1 MRSHSPAPR
10 PAVWST
16 FPVLLSPFAFPLSPS
31 PARPFPLAL
40 TLTLALALL
49 APALRAFNPS
59 GQRWS
64 PGTVPM
70 HLQLGPAATP
80 LSDGSAS
87 WGAAAE
93 SALLEWNRNLT
104 AVQFSVNRDST
115 APVTRR
121 NGINNVFFSSTVYG
135 DAWDSRTLAVTL
147 HVYDPRTQRYAEA
160 DVVFNSN
167 LRWDSY
173 RGALRTVAGPGTEV
187 LNDFRRV
194 ALHEFGHVLGLNHP
208 DDVGQ
213 NVPAVMNARTS
224 GTDVLTPDDIAG
236 GRAIYDDP
244 SAPKVPLLSASGVTY
259 AREAFPNGTIVNLIL
274 EASTIRNEGEGP
286 ANALRLELWGMPE
299 RYIANLPPGSINLA
313 TANVAGSLAA
323 GAAISAFSAKIPFV
337 RPPDGSYYVAMVLTE
352 FTGGSG
358 SGYTVRFAANFDEPL
373 TLGNPAAPA
382 ITRQPINVSATA
394 GSSASF
400 TVAATGQ
407 LPLTYQWRKDGAPVA
422 GATNPS
428 LVLSG
433 VQAAAAGTYSVVVT
447 NSLGTAVSE
456 NARLILGNAADPGR
470 LVNMSIRTS
479 AGTGDA
485 TLIVGVGLG
494 GARTSGAKPVLLRA
508 VGPTL
513 AAFGVG
519 GALTDTVMT
528 VFQGSASVATN
539 DDWAGGF
546 NFGSVG
552 AFDFATPVRDSALY
566 NPALATGAYSIQI
579 SGKGGATGVALA
591 EIYDATPNSAFT
603 PATPRLVNV
612 SARTQVGTGDNI
624 LIAGFVI
631 GGTTPVRVLVRA
643 VGPTL
648 GVFGVGGVL
657 ADPVLV
663 ISSGSSLVARNDNW
677 GGTPELVSAFS
688 SVGAFA
694 LSPATSLDA
703 AVIATLAPGS
713 YTAQISGAPAGTTT
727 GTGVAL
733 VEVYE
738 LP

>member
-1 MRSHSPAPR
+1 MLSFSPTLR
-10 PAVWST
+10 R
-16 FPVLLSPFAFPLSPS
+16 SPS
-31 PARPFPLAL
+31 LRPPRGPRLPLALLLALPLAL
-40 TLTLALALL
+40 TLL
-49 APALRAFNPS
+49 PSALRAFNAS
-59 GQRWS
+59 GQRWA

-70 HLQLGPAATP
+70 HLQLGPAPIA
-80 LSDGSAS
+80 LADGSAS
-87 WGAAAE
+87 WGASAE
-93 SALLEWNRNLT
+93 AALLEWNRNLT
-104 AVQFSVNRDST
+104 AVQFTVNRDST

-121 NGINNVFFSSTVYG
+121 NGFNNVFFSSTVYG
-135 DAWDSRTLAVTL
+135 DTWDERTLAVTL

-173 RGALRTVAGPGTEV
+173 RGPLRTVGGPGTET

-224 GTDVLTPDDIAG
+224 TTDALTPDDIAG
-236 GRAIYDDP
+236 GRAIYDNP
-244 SAPKVPLLSASGVTY
+244 NAPKVALLAMTGVSY
-259 AREAFPNGTIVNLIL
+259 GRETLPNGTIINIL
-274 EASTIRNEGEGP
+274 MTAASIRNDGEGTSNP
-286 ANALRLELWGMPE
+286 LRLELWGMPE
-299 RYIANLPPGSINLA
+299 PYIANLPPGSVNLA
-313 TANVAGSLAA
+313 TIPLEGTLAP
-323 GAAISAFSAKIPFV
+323 GAALTNVSVKGPFN
-337 RPPDGSYYVAMVLTE
+337 RPPDGSYYLAMVLTE

-358 SGYTVRFAANFDEPL
+358 TGYTVRFAATFGDPL

-382 ITRQPINVSATA
+382 IARQPVNTSVLA
-394 GSSASF
+394 GSSATC
-400 TVAATGQ
+400 TVGATGQ
-407 LPLTYQWRKDGAPVA
+407 FPLAYQWRKDGTPLA
-422 GATNPS
+422 GATSPS

-433 VQAAAAGTYSVVVT
+433 VQAAAAGAYSVVVT
-447 NSLGTAVSE
+447 NSLGTVTSDA
-456 NARLILGNAADPGR
+456 ARLILADPANPGR
-470 LVNMSIRTS
+470 LVNMSIRTA
-479 AGTGDA
+479 AGTGDN

-494 GARTSGAKPVLLRA
+494 GARTAGNKPVLLRA

-566 NPALATGAYSIQI
+566 NPALAPGAYSIQI
-579 SGKGGATGVALA
+579 SGKAGATGVALA
-591 EIYDATPNSAFT
+591 EIYDATPNAAFT
-603 PATPRLVNV
+603 LATPRLVNV
-612 SARTQVGTGDNI
+612 SARTNVGTGDNL

-663 ISSGSSLVARNDNW
+663 ISSGGTVVARNDNW
-677 GGTPELVSAFS
+677 GGTAELTAAFS

-694 LSPATSLDA
+694 LSPAASLDA

-713 YTAQISGAPAGTTT
+713 YTAQISGAAA

>member
-1 MRSHSPAPR
+1 MRSRSL
-10 PAVWST
+10 
-16 FPVLLSPFAFPLSPS
+16 FPSLRL
-31 PARPFPLAL
+31 RLAL
-40 TLTLALALL
+40 TALLGIAL

-70 HLQLGPAATP
+70 HLQLGPSAAP

-87 WGAAAE
+87 WGASAE
-93 SALLEWNRNLT
+93 AALLDWNRNLT
-104 AVQFSVNRDST
+104 AVQFTVTRDST

-121 NGINNVFFSSTVYG
+121 NGFNNVFFSSTVYG
-135 DAWDSRTLAVTL
+135 DTWDDRTLAVTL

-167 LRWDSY
+167 VRWDSY
-173 RGALRTVAGPGTEV
+173 RGPLRNVGGAGGEV

-224 GTDVLTPDDIAG
+224 GTDALTADDIAG

-244 SAPKVPLLSASGVTY
+244 NAPKVALLSMTGVSY
-259 AREAFPNGTIVNLIL
+259 GRESLPNGTIVNISMTA
-274 EASTIRNEGEGP
+274 ASIRNEGEGTS
-286 ANALRLELWGMPE
+286 NALRLELWGMPE
-299 RYIANLPPGSINLA
+299 PYIANLPPGSVNLV
-313 TANVAGSLAA
+313 TIPLEGTLAP
-323 GAAISAFSAKIPFV
+323 GAAFTNVSVKAPFN
-337 RPPDGSYYVAMVLTE
+337 RPPDGSYYLAMVLTE

-358 SGYTVRFAANFDEPL
+358 SGYTVRFAATFGEPL

-382 ITRQPINVSATA
+382 ISRQPVNTSVLA
-394 GSSASF
+394 GSSATF
-400 TVAATGQ
+400 TVGATGQ
-407 LPLTYQWRKDGAPVA
+407 LPLAYQWRKDGTAIA
-422 GATNPS
+422 GATSPS

-433 VQAAAAGTYSVVVT
+433 VQAANAGAYSVVIT
-447 NSLGTAVSE
+447 NSLGTVTSE
-456 NARLILGNAADPGR
+456 PARLILGNAADPGR
-470 LVNMSIRTS
+470 LVNMSIRTT

-485 TLIVGVGLG
+485 TLIVGVGIG
-494 GARTSGAKPVLLRA
+494 GGGTTGTKPVLLRA

-519 GALTDTVMT
+519 GALTDTVMS
-528 VFQGSASVATN
+528 VFQGSATVATN

-546 NFGSVG
+546 AFGSVG
-552 AFDFATPVRDSALY
+552 AFDFAGSPVRDSALY
-566 NPALATGAYSIQI
+566 NPAFASGAYSIQI
-579 SGKGGATGVALA
+579 AGKGGATGVALA
-591 EIYDATPNSAFT
+591 EIYDATPNGT
-603 PATPRLVNV
+603 QTRTTPRLVNV
-612 SARTQVGTGDNI
+612 SARTNVGTGDNI
-624 LIAGFVI
+624 LIAGFVV

-657 ADPVLV
+657 ADPRLA
-663 ISSGSSLVARNDNW
+663 ITSGGTVVASNDNW
-677 GGTPELVSAFS
+677 GGSADLAAAFS

-713 YTAQISGAPAGTTT
+713 YTAQISGANA